1 MIQSDRKINIF
12 QNNIDQAT
20 KKSPYNYTSYMNDMS
35 KIIKNIHKNKKKP
48 KKKTKNQKKKD
59 NDGFTNPKIQD
70 KELVSKEDS
79 KILRTEIKK
88 LKIELNQSKIIIK
101 TLQINIDQL
110 NTQKEKFQKILF
122 EQNKQIS
129 ELKRYNHD
137 IISKYT
143 ESIRK
148 LKAENQMLTWKTHTQ
163 QTGLQLNLEKSNNL
177 DLETKS
183 VNSQDSNNQ
192 NYSFL
197 VENLNKANQLTS
209 FMKNVKQEAFR
220 TNNATQNTSI
230 VFEKVKESY
239 FWTLLFRHI
248 ITSKE

>member
-88 LKIELNQSKIIIK
+88 LKTELNQSKIIIK

-163 QTGLQLNLEKSNNL
+163 QTGTGLQLNLEKSNNL

-197 VENLNKANQLTS
+197 VENLNKANQ
-209 FMKNVKQEAFR
+209 
-220 TNNATQNTSI
+220 
-230 VFEKVKESY
+230 
-239 FWTLLFRHI
+239 
-248 ITSKE
+248 